1 MKALHKRLLAV
12 MMSFL
17 SGAVPGIAL
26 ADSNPAGMTALED
39 TEMAAV
45 TGREGIALDLELRIN
60 ADSSGTPLAS
70 MAGCTGT
77 GNGCTLAL
85 QFANRPTGGG
95 EWLVLKDFYGV
106 IRLNDLR
113 LDGSRLPASPSN
125 FANPERFKD
134 NDGNC
139 LVELCD
145 PSGSLAA
152 IFTYPD
158 NSGFTADVELG
169 MNIGRAAVQFGPEG
183 YLPSADTGAS
193 FLGVRI
199 GDTQTNAARIDINGG
214 LQLYGF

>member
-70 MAGCTGT
+70 MASCT

-95 EWLVLKDFYGV
+95 
-106 IRLNDLR
+106 
-113 LDGSRLPASPSN
+113 GSGWCSRTSTASY
-125 FANPERFKD
+125 A
-134 NDGNC
+134 
-139 LVELCD
+139 
-145 PSGSLAA
+145 
-152 IFTYPD
+152 
-158 NSGFTADVELG
+158 
-169 MNIGRAAVQFGPEG
+169 
-183 YLPSADTGAS
+183 
-193 FLGVRI
+193 
-199 GDTQTNAARIDINGG
+199 
-214 LQLYGF
+214 